1 MTGNV
6 IPFGRWVQTDEMLS
20 EEDQGRV
27 NEARKDFQDF
37 IFDEYEAPNIDTA
50 NPNRGK
56 RLSPLPHMFSMMVPD
71 SVVLQAVNDTALP
84 EEWDDTQRLSYY
96 TLNVLTD
103 LNDIS
108 NTVFGTG
115 FVDTKAPDED
125 EPTDKD

>member
-1 MTGNV
+1 MTDNV
-6 IPFGRWVQTDEMLS
+6 IPFGRLVQDAPMLS
-20 EEDQGRV
+20 EEEQGRV
-27 NEARKDFQDF
+27 LEARKDFQDF

-56 RLSPLPHMFSMMVPD
+56 RLTPLPHMFSMLLPD
-71 SVVLQAVNDTALP
+71 YVVLQALNDTEAP
-84 EEWDDTQRLSYY
+84 EEWGDIQRLSYY
-96 TLNVLTD
+96 TMNVLSD

-115 FVDTKAPDED
+115 FVDTQHPKD

>member
-56 RLSPLPHMFSMMVPD
+56 RLSPLPYIFSMVVPD
-71 SVVLQAVNDTALP
+71 YIVLQALDDTEAP
-84 EEWDDTQRLSYY
+84 ADWGDTQRLAYY
-96 TLNVLTD
+96 TMNILSD

-108 NTVFGTG
+108 NEVFGTG